1 VVDETFNGN
10 VTTLHSTMESIET
23 EVLGADVVIG
33 AVLVA
38 GASAPKLVTRKML
51 RDMKRG
57 AVLVDVS
64 IDQGGCFETSHPT
77 THADPTFEVDGII
90 HYCVANMPGAV
101 PVTSAQA
108 LNNATL
114 PFVIKLAEKGLAAFD
129 RDPHLAAGLN
139 VKAGRIM
146 HASVAASLG
155 FDGGPLGKV
164 LPVAAE

>member
-1 VVDETFNGN
+1 MD
-10 VTTLHSTMESIET
+10 SIET

-38 GASAPKLVTRKML
+38 GASAPKLVSRDML
-51 RDMKRG
+51 KQMKRG

-64 IDQGGCFETSHPT
+64 IDQGGCFETSRPT
-77 THADPTFEVDGII
+77 THDSPTYEVDGII

-114 PFVIKLAEKGLAAFD
+114 PFVIKLANKGVAAFD
-129 RDPHLAAGLN
+129 HDKHLAAGLN
-139 VKAGRIM
+139 VRNGRIM
-146 HASVAASLG
+146 HPAVVASLG
-155 FDGGPLGKV
+155 FDGGPRGNVRL
-164 LPVAAE
+164 VAAE

>member
-1 VVDETFNGN
+1 
-10 VTTLHSTMESIET
+10 
-23 EVLGADVVIG
+23 VLAADVVIG

-38 GASAPKLVTRKML
+38 GASAPKLVRRDML
-51 RDMKRG
+51 KHMKRG

-114 PFVIKLAEKGLAAFD
+114 PFVIKLADKGLAAFD

-139 VKAGRIM
+139 VRDGRIM
-146 HASVAASLG
+146 HSAVAASLG
-155 FDGGPLGKV
+155 FDSMGKA